1 MSEPDP
7 VQRLRDELDTVG
19 EQRRQLAAT
28 LADDRQPGDTA
39 DQAEG
44 IERANELRRLDARI
58 AQLQRLLDGGDT
70 GAGLPFGTRA
80 VLRFADGDT
89 ERVEIAPVPASGSG
103 SAAITRESPLAR
115 ALTGHAVGDI
125 VTWRTPGGDASAEL
139 VELRPPTT

>member
-7 VQRLRDELDTVG
+7 VRRLREELEAVG

-58 AQLQRLLDGGDT
+58 AQLQGLLDGGDT
-70 GAGLPFGTRA
+70 GTGLPFGTRA

-89 ERVEIAPVPASGSG
+89 ERVEIAPVPASGRSG
-103 SAAITRESPLAR
+103 ASITRDSPLAK
-115 ALTGHAVGDI
+115 ALTGHAVGDTI
-125 VTWRTPGGDASAEL
+125 TWRTPAGDTWAEL
-139 VELRPPTT
+139 VELHPPAG

>member
-7 VQRLRDELDTVG
+7 VQRLRDELESVG
-19 EQRRQLAAT
+19 EQRRRLAET

-58 AQLQRLLDGGDT
+58 EQLQGLLAGGDT
-70 GAGLPFGTRA
+70 GTGLPFGTRA

-89 ERVEIAPVPASGSG
+89 ERIEIAPVPASGTTG
-103 SAAITRESPLAR
+103 AAITRDSPLAR
-115 ALTGHAVGDI
+115 ALTGHAVGDTI
-125 VTWRTPGGDASAEL
+125 TWRTPGGDASAEL
-139 VELRPPTT
+139 VELRPPAG